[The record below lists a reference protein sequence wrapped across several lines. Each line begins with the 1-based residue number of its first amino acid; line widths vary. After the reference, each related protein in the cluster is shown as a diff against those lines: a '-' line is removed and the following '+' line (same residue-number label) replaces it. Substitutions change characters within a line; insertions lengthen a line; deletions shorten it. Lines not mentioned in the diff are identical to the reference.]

1 MGQRFASGR
10 AMSLE
15 INCELQREK
24 FNLEVRL
31 KVAPGS
37 VLAITGEN
45 GSGKTST
52 LDMIAGLLACAAGK
66 ISLNNKVFD
75 DSNTNQFVQP
85 EMRGV
90 STVFQGGG
98 LFSHLTVEK
107 NVVFGRGAAFR
118 NTPRFDSA
126 VEQFNLAG
134 LLSRKPSTLSGG
146 QRQRVALARAF
157 LAPSE
162 VLLLDEPTTSLDAVS
177 RDEVRSAMKTFFE
190 TYSGVVILVSHD
202 EVEIAELATNVA
214 RIKVSRGESTTATL
228 QT

>member
-1 MGQRFASGR
+1 
-10 AMSLE
+10 MSLE
-15 INCELQREK
+15 INCQLQRDQ
-24 FNLEVRL
+24 FNLEVHL
-31 KVAPGS
+31 TVAPGA

-52 LDMIAGLLACAAGK
+52 LDMIAGLLACTTGK
-66 ISLNNKVFD
+66 ISLNDRVFD
-75 DSNTNQFVQP
+75 DSTTNQFVQP
-85 EMRGV
+85 EKRGV

-98 LFSHLTVEK
+98 LFSHMTVEK
-107 NVVFGRGAAFR
+107 NIIFGRGAAYR

-126 VEQFNLAG
+126 VEQFDLAG

-162 VLLLDEPTTSLDAVS
+162 ILLLDEPTTSLDATS

-190 TYSGVVILVSHD
+190 TYKGVVILVSHD
-202 EVEIAELATNVA
+202 DAEIAELATNVA
-214 RIKVSRGESTTATL
+214 RITISRGDNTTAVL
-228 QT
+228 RN

>member
-1 MGQRFASGR
+1 
-10 AMSLE
+10 MSLE
-15 INCELQREK
+15 INCQLQRDQ
-24 FNLEVRL
+24 FNLEVHL
-31 KVAPGS
+31 TVAPGA

-52 LDMIAGLLACAAGK
+52 LDMIAGLLACTTGK
-66 ISLNNKVFD
+66 ISLNDRLFD
-75 DSNTNQFVQP
+75 DSTTNQFVQP
-85 EMRGV
+85 EKRGV

-98 LFSHLTVEK
+98 LFSHMTVEK
-107 NVVFGRGAAFR
+107 NIVFGRGAAYR

-126 VEQFNLAG
+126 VEQFDLAG

-162 VLLLDEPTTSLDAVS
+162 ILLLDEPTTSLDATS

-190 TYSGVVILVSHD
+190 TYKGVVILVSHD
-202 EVEIAELATNVA
+202 DAEIAELATNVA
-214 RIKVSRGESTTATL
+214 RITISRGDNTTAVL
-228 QT
+228 RN

>member
-1 MGQRFASGR
+1 
-10 AMSLE
+10 MSLE
-15 INCELQREK
+15 INCQLRRDN
-24 FNLEVRL
+24 FNLEVHL
-31 KVAPGS
+31 AVESGA

-52 LDMIAGLLACAAGK
+52 LDMIAGLLACTTGK
-66 ISLNNKVFD
+66 ISLNDRVFD
-75 DSNTNQFVQP
+75 DSTTNQFVQP
-85 EMRGV
+85 ELRGV

-98 LFSHLTVEK
+98 LFSHMTVEK
-107 NVVFGRGAAFR
+107 NVIFGRGTAFR

-126 VEQFNLAG
+126 VEQFNLAS

-162 VLLLDEPTTSLDAVS
+162 VLLLDEPTTSLDATS

-190 TYSGVVILVSHD
+190 TYNGVVVLVSHD
-202 EVEIAELATNVA
+202 DAEIAELATSVA
-214 RIKVSRGESTTATL
+214 RITILHGENTTAVL
-228 QT
+228 HN

>member
-1 MGQRFASGR
+1 
-10 AMSLE
+10 MSLE
-15 INCELQREK
+15 LNCELQRDK
-24 FNLEVRL
+24 FNLEVHL
-31 KVAPGS
+31 TAASGS

-45 GSGKTST
+45 ASGKTST
-52 LDMIAGLLACAAGK
+52 LDMIAGLVACTTGK
-66 ISLNNKVFD
+66 ISLNGQVFD
-75 DSNTNQFVQP
+75 DSKTNQFLQP
-85 EMRGV
+85 ENRGV

-98 LFSHLTVEK
+98 LFSHMTVEK

-162 VLLLDEPTTSLDAVS
+162 VLLLDEPTTSLDTTS

-190 TYSGVVILVSHD
+190 TYNGVVILVSHD
-202 EVEIAELATNVA
+202 AAEIAELATNVA
-214 RIKVSRGESTTATL
+214 RITISRGENVTAIL
-228 QT
+228 HN

>member
-1 MGQRFASGR
+1 
-10 AMSLE
+10 MSLE
-15 INCELQREK
+15 INCQLRRDK
-24 FNLEVRL
+24 FNLEVHL
-31 KVAPGS
+31 TVAPGA

-52 LDMIAGLLACAAGK
+52 LDMIAGLLACTTGK
-66 ISLNNKVFD
+66 ISLNGKVFD
-75 DSNTNQFVQP
+75 DSTTNQFVQP
-85 EMRGV
+85 EKRGV

-98 LFSHLTVEK
+98 LFSHMTVEK
-107 NVVFGRGAAFR
+107 NMIFGRGAAFR

-126 VEQFNLAG
+126 VEQFNLTG

-162 VLLLDEPTTSLDAVS
+162 ILLLDEPTTSLDATS

-190 TYSGVVILVSHD
+190 TYNGVVVLVSHD
-202 EVEIAELATNVA
+202 DAEIAELATNVA
-214 RIKVSRGESTTATL
+214 RITILRGENTAAVL
-228 QT
+228 RN

>member
-1 MGQRFASGR
+1 
-10 AMSLE
+10 MSLE
-15 INCELQREK
+15 INCRLRRDK
-24 FNLEVRL
+24 FNLEVHL
-31 KVAPGS
+31 TVAPGA

-52 LDMIAGLLACAAGK
+52 LDVIAGLLACTTGK
-66 ISLNNKVFD
+66 ISLNGKVFD
-75 DSNTNQFVQP
+75 DSTTNQFVQP
-85 EMRGV
+85 EKRGV

-98 LFSHLTVEK
+98 LFSHMTVEK
-107 NVVFGRGAAFR
+107 NIIFGRGAAFR

-126 VEQFNLAG
+126 VEQFNLTG

-162 VLLLDEPTTSLDAVS
+162 ILLLDEPTTSLDATS

-190 TYSGVVILVSHD
+190 TYNGVVVLVSHD
-202 EVEIAELATNVA
+202 DAEIAELATNVA
-214 RIKVSRGESTTATL
+214 RITILRGENTAAVL
-228 QT
+228 RN

>member
-1 MGQRFASGR
+1 
-10 AMSLE
+10 MSLE

-24 FNLEVRL
+24 FNLEVHL
-31 KVAPGS
+31 TVVPGS

-52 LDMIAGLLACAAGK
+52 LDMIAGLLACTDGK

-85 EMRGV
+85 ETRGV

-98 LFSHLTVEK
+98 LFSNMTVKK
-107 NVVFGRGAAFR
+107 NVLFGRGAAFKD
-118 NTPRFDSA
+118 TSRFHEVVA
-126 VEQFNLAG
+126 QFNLES
-134 LLSRKPSTLSGG
+134 LLSHKPSTLSGG

-162 VLLLDEPTTSLDAVS
+162 ILLLDEPTTSLDAVS
-177 RDEVRSAMKTFFE
+177 RDEVRRAMKIFFE
-190 TYSGVVILVSHD
+190 TYKGVVILVSHD
-202 EVEIAELATNVA
+202 VAEVAELATQVA
-214 RIKVSRGESTTATL
+214 KIEVSRGKTTEAKL
-228 QT
+228 RV

>member
-1 MGQRFASGR
+1 
-10 AMSLE
+10 MSLE
-15 INCELQREK
+15 IHCQLRRDK
-24 FNLEVRL
+24 FNLEVHL
-31 KVAPGS
+31 TVAPGA

-52 LDMIAGLLACAAGK
+52 LDMIAGLLACTTGK
-66 ISLNNKVFD
+66 ISLNGKVFD
-75 DSNTNQFVQP
+75 DSTTNRFMQP
-85 EMRGV
+85 EKRGV

-98 LFSHLTVEK
+98 LFSHMTVEK
-107 NVVFGRGAAFR
+107 NIVFGRGAAFR

-126 VEQFNLAG
+126 VEQFNLTG

-162 VLLLDEPTTSLDAVS
+162 ILLLDEPTTSLDATS

-190 TYSGVVILVSHD
+190 TYNGVVVLVSHD
-202 EVEIAELATNVA
+202 AAEITELATSVA
-214 RIKVSRGESTTATL
+214 QITISRGENTAAVL
-228 QT
+228 HN

>member
-1 MGQRFASGR
+1 
-10 AMSLE
+10 MSLE
-15 INCELQREK
+15 INCQLRRDK
-24 FNLEVRL
+24 FNLEVHL
-31 KVAPGS
+31 TVAPGA

-52 LDMIAGLLACAAGK
+52 LDMIAGLLACTTGK
-66 ISLNNKVFD
+66 ISFD
-75 DSNTNQFVQP
+75 DKVYDDSTTNQFVQP
-85 EMRGV
+85 EERGV

-98 LFSHLTVEK
+98 LFSHMTVEK
-107 NVVFGRGAAFR
+107 NIVFGRGAAFR

-126 VEQFNLAG
+126 VEQFNLTG

-162 VLLLDEPTTSLDAVS
+162 ILLLDEPTTSLDTTS

-190 TYSGVVILVSHD
+190 TYKGVVVLVSHD
-202 EVEIAELATNVA
+202 ADEIAELATSA
-214 RIKVSRGESTTATL
+214 AQITISRGENTAAVL
-228 QT
+228 HH

>member
-1 MGQRFASGR
+1 
-10 AMSLE
+10 MSLE
-15 INCELQREK
+15 LNCELQRDK
-24 FNLEVRL
+24 FNLEVHL
-31 KVAPGS
+31 IAASGS

-45 GSGKTST
+45 ASGKTST
-52 LDMIAGLLACAAGK
+52 LDMIAGLVACTTGK
-66 ISLNNKVFD
+66 ISLNSQVFD
-75 DSNTNQFVQP
+75 DSKTNQFLQP
-85 EMRGV
+85 ENRGV

-98 LFSHLTVEK
+98 LFSHMTVEK

-162 VLLLDEPTTSLDAVS
+162 VLLLDEPTTSLDTTS

-190 TYSGVVILVSHD
+190 TYNGVVILVSHD
-202 EVEIAELATNVA
+202 AAEIAELATNVA
-214 RIKVSRGESTTATL
+214 RITISRDENVTAVL
-228 QT
+228 HN

>member
-1 MGQRFASGR
+1 
-10 AMSLE
+10 MSLE

-24 FNLEVRL
+24 FNLEVHL
-31 KVAPGS
+31 TVAPGS

-52 LDMIAGLLACAAGK
+52 LDMIAGLLACTDGK
-66 ISLNNKVFD
+66 ISLNGKVFD
-75 DSNTNQFVQP
+75 DSNINQFVQP
-85 EMRGV
+85 ELRGV

-98 LFSHLTVEK
+98 LFSHMTVEK

-118 NTPRFDSA
+118 NTPRFDTA
-126 VEQFNLAG
+126 IEQFDLAG

-162 VLLLDEPTTSLDAVS
+162 ILLLDEPTTSLDAVS
-177 RDEVRSAMKTFFE
+177 RDEVRRAMKIFFE
-190 TYSGVVILVSHD
+190 TYKGVVILVSHD
-202 EVEIAELATNVA
+202 VAEVAELTTQVA
-214 RIKVSRGESTTATL
+214 KIEVSRGKTTEAKL
-228 QT
+228 RV

>member
-1 MGQRFASGR
+1 
-10 AMSLE
+10 MSLE
-15 INCELQREK
+15 INCQLQRDQ
-24 FNLEVRL
+24 FNLEVHL
-31 KVAPGS
+31 TVAPGA

-52 LDMIAGLLACAAGK
+52 LDMIAGLLACTTGK
-66 ISLNNKVFD
+66 ISLNDRLFD
-75 DSNTNQFVQP
+75 DSTTNQFVQP
-85 EMRGV
+85 EKRGV

-98 LFSHLTVEK
+98 LFSHMTVEK
-107 NVVFGRGAAFR
+107 NMIFGRGGVFR

-162 VLLLDEPTTSLDAVS
+162 ILLLDEPTTSLDATS

-190 TYSGVVILVSHD
+190 TYKGVVILVSHD
-202 EVEIAELATNVA
+202 DAEIAELATNVA
-214 RIKVSRGESTTATL
+214 RITISRGDNTTAVL
-228 QT
+228 RN

>member
-1 MGQRFASGR
+1 
-10 AMSLE
+10 MSLE
-15 INCELQREK
+15 INCQLQRDQ
-24 FNLEVRL
+24 FNLEVHL
-31 KVAPGS
+31 TVAPGA

-52 LDMIAGLLACAAGK
+52 LDMIAGLLACTTGK
-66 ISLNNKVFD
+66 ISLNGKVFD
-75 DSNTNQFVQP
+75 DSTTNRFMQP
-85 EMRGV
+85 EKRGV

-98 LFSHLTVEK
+98 LFSHMTIEK
-107 NVVFGRGAAFR
+107 NLIFGRGAAFR

-126 VEQFNLAG
+126 VEQFNLTG

-162 VLLLDEPTTSLDAVS
+162 ILLLDEPTTSLDATS

-190 TYSGVVILVSHD
+190 TYNGVVVLVSHD
-202 EVEIAELATNVA
+202 DAEIAELATNVA
-214 RIKVSRGESTTATL
+214 RITILRGENTAAVL
-228 QT
+228 RN

>member
-1 MGQRFASGR
+1 
-10 AMSLE
+10 MSLE
-15 INCELQREK
+15 INCQLQRDQ
-24 FNLEVRL
+24 FNLEVHL
-31 KVAPGS
+31 TVAPGA

-52 LDMIAGLLACAAGK
+52 LDMIAGLLACTTGK
-66 ISLNNKVFD
+66 ILLNGKVLD
-75 DSNTNQFVQP
+75 DSTTNRFMQP
-85 EMRGV
+85 EKRGV

-98 LFSHLTVEK
+98 LFSHMTVEK
-107 NVVFGRGAAFR
+107 NIIFGRGAAYR

-126 VEQFNLAG
+126 VEQFDLAG

-162 VLLLDEPTTSLDAVS
+162 ILLLDEPTTSLDATS

-190 TYSGVVILVSHD
+190 TYKGVVILVSHD
-202 EVEIAELATNVA
+202 DAEIAELATNVA
-214 RIKVSRGESTTATL
+214 RITISRGDNTTAVL
-228 QT
+228 RN

>member
-1 MGQRFASGR
+1 
-10 AMSLE
+10 MSLE
-15 INCELQREK
+15 INCQLRRDQ
-24 FNLEVRL
+24 FNLEVHL
-31 KVAPGS
+31 TVAPGA

-52 LDMIAGLLACAAGK
+52 LDMIAGLLACTTGK
-66 ISLNNKVFD
+66 ISLNDRLFD
-75 DSNTNQFVQP
+75 DSTTNQFVQP
-85 EMRGV
+85 EKRGV

-98 LFSHLTVEK
+98 LFSHMTVEK
-107 NVVFGRGAAFR
+107 NIVFGRGAAYR

-126 VEQFNLAG
+126 VEQFDLAG

-162 VLLLDEPTTSLDAVS
+162 ILLLDEPTTSLDATS

-190 TYSGVVILVSHD
+190 TYKGVVILVSHD
-202 EVEIAELATNVA
+202 DAEIAELATNVA
-214 RIKVSRGESTTATL
+214 RITISRGDNTTAVL
-228 QT
+228 RN

>member
-1 MGQRFASGR
+1 
-10 AMSLE
+10 MSLE

-24 FNLEVRL
+24 FNLEVHL
-31 KVAPGS
+31 TVAPGS

-52 LDMIAGLLACAAGK
+52 LDMIAGLLACTTGK
-66 ISLNNKVFD
+66 ISLNDRLFD
-75 DSNTNQFVQP
+75 DSTTNQFLQP
-85 EMRGV
+85 EKRGV

-107 NVVFGRGAAFR
+107 NVIFGRGAAFR
-118 NTPRFDSA
+118 NTTRFDSA

-162 VLLLDEPTTSLDAVS
+162 ILLLDEPTTSLDATS

-190 TYSGVVILVSHD
+190 TYKGVVILVSHD
-202 EVEIAELATNVA
+202 DAEIAELATSVA
-214 RIKVSRGESTTATL
+214 RITISRGDNTTAVL
-228 QT
+228 RN